1 MGRQRSLAR
10 ERVRSTLPDRGKGWK
25 WSPTRRENGIGWST
39 DRPSQLHFPHS
50 WRLVRLHPVLSDKL
64 LVIDEEGVYDPG
76 LYNDRLLLGFKGTM
90 SEAELQWLRSRLL
103 GGKLEKA
110 QHGAL
115 RFRRPAGLVLDPTG
129 QVVLDPD

>member
-10 ERVRSTLPDRGKGWK
+10 EQVRSTLPDRGKGWK

-64 LVIDEEGVYDPG
+64 LAYTPLVVETAGGVH
-76 LYNDRLLLGFKGTM
+76 
-90 SEAELQWLRSRLL
+90 LRPRWS
-103 GGKLEKA
+103 A
-110 QHGAL
+110 
-115 RFRRPAGLVLDPTG
+115 AGRMFGRCDMKHWHHVQRIIKSIHVEMP
-129 QVVLDPD
+129 